1 MPRCGGSPV
10 PHGVRISGVQKNVLV
25 RWSSI
30 HGLSTQDRDDKRS
43 RTSATRSSPDT
54 VVSSRWWD
62 IYLLAA
68 DRLTPL
74 PDNLKPSMKAESCG
88 KEFLA

>member
-1 MPRCGGSPV
+1 M
-10 PHGVRISGVQKNVLV
+10 PHGVRISGVQENVLV

-30 HGLSTQDRDDKRS
+30 YGLNTQDKDDKGS
-43 RTSATRSSPDT
+43 RTPATRSTPDT
-54 VVSSRWWD
+54 VDSSRWWD

-74 PDNLKPSMKAESCG
+74 PDKLKPPMKAESCG
-88 KEFLA
+88 KELLA